1 MSEIKIRGWGAKP
14 RTMLRYIKSGDIFM
28 FQVDDNRYGIGR
40 ILIKIDFGHLAEVF
54 DEILHSTELSEEIIR
69 HLKRVNS
76 PIILDSYGLFDKKLE
91 GDWRIVAQQ
100 DGFQM
105 PKSDNAYFCYG
116 ATNSWKKI
124 DVFGNEESITEN
136 EANKLPKYSPK
147 GDRDVKEMLRIAF

>member
-1 MSEIKIRGWGAKP
+1 
-14 RTMLRYIKSGDIFM
+14 M
-28 FQVDDNRYGIGR
+28 FRVDDNRYGIGR

-69 HLKRVNS
+69 HFKRVNS

-105 PKSDNAYFCYG
+105 PTSDNVYFSYG

-124 DVFGNEESITEN
+124 DVFGNEESITGN

-147 GDRDVKEMLRIAF
+147 GDREVKEMLGIVF

>member
-1 MSEIKIRGWGAKP
+1 VSEIKIRGWGAKP

-54 DEILHSTELSEEIIR
+54 DEILRSTELSEEIIR

-91 GDWRIVAQQ
+91 GIGVLLLNKMDFRCLRLT
-100 DGFQM
+100 M
-105 PKSDNAYFCYG
+105 PIFVMALLIHGKRLMFLVMKNRS
-116 ATNSWKKI
+116 
-124 DVFGNEESITEN
+124 
-136 EANKLPKYSPK
+136 
-147 GDRDVKEMLRIAF
+147 LRMRPINYQNTVLREIAM

>member
-1 MSEIKIRGWGAKP
+1 MSEIKVRGWGAKP
-14 RTMLRYIKSGDIFM
+14 RTMLRYIKPGDIFM

-40 ILIKIDFGHLAEVF
+40 ILIKIGFGHLAEIF
-54 DEILHSTELSEEIIR
+54 DEILYSTELSEEIIR
-69 HLKRVNS
+69 RLKRVNS

-100 DGFQM
+100 DGFQV
-105 PKSDNAYFCYG
+105 PTLDNICFSYG
-116 ATNSWKKI
+116 VTNSWKKI

-147 GDRDVKEMLRIAF
+147 GDRDVKEMFGIAF